1 MNETFAENK
10 ELIKIIYLDSKSD
23 ENARKQTSMLQE
35 INDYVL
41 LISNDHINR
50 RIRFNGTLKILL
62 FIA

>member
-10 ELIKIIYLDSKSD
+10 ELITIIYLDSKSD
-23 ENARKQTSMLQE
+23 ENARKRTSMLQG

-50 RIRFNGTLKILL
+50 RMRFNGTLKILL